1 MKKHRTMKLAPRY
14 RNALAAVAALWVCA
28 DFALAGGTTVQ
39 VTLWDHGP
47 QSMQMLGKGPKLGMA
62 MEGPGR
68 AMPMGPMGITV
79 ASRTVK
85 AGAVTFAVT
94 NTSKTMIHEM
104 VLAPVKDESK
114 PLPYDQA
121 SLKVDEDAAGHL
133 GEVAE
138 LEPGKK
144 GALTIDVKPG
154 KYILY
159 CNMPGHYVLG
169 MWTLITVQ

>member
-1 MKKHRTMKLAPRY
+1 MKLTR
-14 RNALAAVAALWVCA
+14 RHMHALAAAATLWACA
-28 DFALAGGTTVQ
+28 GPALAAGTTVP

-62 MEGPGR
+62 TDGTGMT
-68 AMPMGPMGITV
+68 MPMRPMGITV
-79 ASRTVK
+79 ESRAVK

-94 NTSKTMIHEM
+94 NTSRTMVHEM
-104 VLAPVKDESK
+104 ILAPVKDENK

-144 GALTIDVKPG
+144 GALTVDGKPG

-159 CNMPGHYVLG
+159 CNIPGHYELG